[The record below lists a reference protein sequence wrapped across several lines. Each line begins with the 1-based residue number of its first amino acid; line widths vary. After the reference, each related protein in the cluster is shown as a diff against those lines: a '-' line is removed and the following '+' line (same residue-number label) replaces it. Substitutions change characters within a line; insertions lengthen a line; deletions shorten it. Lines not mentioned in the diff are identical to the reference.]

1 MEKTVKFQTYSEL
14 AVFIADAMSDGY
26 EFEEMD
32 GTLEDGGSIVLDKK
46 DNEDDEIVII
56 CEDGTNAD
64 ICYNELLNQMQKAS
78 SVVLKSFIYPFMY
91 LS

>member
-1 MEKTVKFQTYSEL
+1 MEKTIKVQTYSEL

-32 GTLEDGGSIVLDKK
+32 GTLEDGGAIVLNKQ
-46 DNEDDEIVII
+46 DDELIII

-64 ICYNELLNQMQKAS
+64 ICYNELLNQIQKVS
-78 SVVLKSFIYPFMY
+78 SVVLKSFVRPFMY

>member
-1 MEKTVKFQTYSEL
+1 MEKTIKVQTYSEL
-14 AVFIADAMSDGY
+14 AVFISDAMSDGY

-32 GTLEDGGSIVLDKK
+32 GTLEDGGAIVLNKQ
-46 DNEDDEIVII
+46 DDELVII

-64 ICYNELLNQMQKAS
+64 VCYNELLNQIQKVS
-78 SVVLKSFIYPFMY
+78 SVVIKSFVRPFMY